1 MRADVVRLYKTV
13 HSWTGILA
21 GLALFIA
28 FYAGALTVFKEPLN
42 RWVTPPSAAAFV
54 PLSETPELI
63 RRTLAAHP
71 ASADDFQINLE
82 RREDVPAR
90 LEWRERPKGAD
101 EHDSFAAHAYAAT
114 LTVDGTEWSDEKM

>member
-42 RWVTPPSAAAFV
+42 RWVTPPSAAALV
-54 PLSETPELI
+54 PLSETP
-63 RRTLAAHP
+63 
-71 ASADDFQINLE
+71 
-82 RREDVPAR
+82 
-90 LEWRERPKGAD
+90 
-101 EHDSFAAHAYAAT
+101 
-114 LTVDGTEWSDEKM
+114 